1 MVVREYFTKRGRLR
15 AIVHLSSLIYLVILL
30 FLVINQRGFIET
42 IIRKSFRITVNN
54 VLTFFSSKDW
64 QAGLSDKVSQV
75 VTNLSLLIIIQTI
88 VMLAGLVLVGYLLW
102 RLRKKDQWHLS
113 EKLLVIGYLF
123 LVIALLTVLTKMTI
137 EMYQTYTVIDQRINS
152 LSVQELNRFQEKL
165 SDIFR
170 QSTFT
175 LDQLIPS
182 VMSLLE
188 QLKELIH
195 TTRNIAGIP
204 NLVQETWEQL
214 LVLKNWLVGLSLSA
228 VAIILAGHITE
239 GIRIFKNSQ
248 WLETKLQRTKRSRQI
263 ELNER
268 LVEVIEQQQ
277 ELIELLTKDK
287 QK

>member
-15 AIVHLSSLIYLVILL
+15 AIVHLSSLSYLVILL

-88 VMLAGLVLVGYLLW
+88 VVLAGLVLVGYLLW
-102 RLRKKDQWHLS
+102 RLRKQNQWHLS
-113 EKLLVIGYLF
+113 ERLLVIGYLF

-248 WLETKLQRTKRSRQI
+248 WLETKLRRTKRSRQI